1 MPDQPRHPVW
11 RAPVLWIA
19 GTVLVL
25 SLCCS
30 SLSLLAFFGVMADV
44 GPDENRQMGFQILR
58 LTAIPLIL
66 SAAAVAIALT
76 LGRSRPK

>member
-1 MPDQPRHPVW
+1 MPAQPRNPLW

-19 GTVLVL
+19 GTVFVL

-30 SLSLLAFFGVMADV
+30 SLSLLGFFGVMADV

-58 LTAIPLIL
+58 LTALPLIL
-66 SAAAVAIALT
+66 SAAALTVALAF
-76 LGRSRPK
+76 GRSRPR

>member
-1 MPDQPRHPVW
+1 MPDPPRNKIW
-11 RAPVLWIA
+11 RTPILWIA

-30 SLSLLAFFGVMADV
+30 SLSLLGFFGVMADV

-66 SAAAVAIALT
+66 SAAAPAIALT